1 MINGAKVLDHAI
13 RWAMVGGGKG
23 SQIGYIHRSAALRD
37 GNFRLVAGAF
47 DIDPQRGM
55 DFAAELGVEP
65 DRCYP
70 DYKTMFAAEAQ
81 REDGI
86 EAVSIA
92 TPNGM
97 HYEVCKAALNAGLHV
112 VCEKPLCFTSA
123 EAEELAAL
131 AREKNRVVG
140 VTYGYSG
147 HQMIQQARQMIKRG
161 DLGQIRVINMSF
173 AFGGYNYKIEDT
185 NPAAKW
191 RFDPSK
197 AGPSF
202 ALGDVGTHP
211 LFILEAMIP
220 DMKIRNLMCTKRSF
234 VEGRQLE
241 DNAFVIMNLEGTESV
256 QEDAQIYCWASSINC
271 GARHDHVIRVVGSKA
286 SLEWDDERPNQM
298 TYEIEGEPRRI
309 LERGAGYLYPE
320 AKVEDRIGGG
330 HAEGLFEAWANLYR
344 RFAIAMDNAD
354 HSEYGDFWYPDVNAG
369 AMGVKWIE
377 KCVESA
383 DKGSAWVDF

>member
-37 GNFRLVAGAF
+37 GNFQLVAGAF

-65 DRCYP
+65 YRCYP

-173 AFGGYNYKIEDT
+173 AFGGYNYKIEET

-256 QEDAQIYCWASSINC
+256 QKDAQIYCWASSINC

>member
-1 MINGAKVLDHAI
+1 MINGSRITGQPI

-23 SQIGYIHRSAALRD
+23 SQIGYIHRSAAMRD
-37 GNFRLVAGAF
+37 DNFRLVAGAF
-47 DIDPQRGM
+47 DIVPERGQA
-55 DFAAELGVEP
+55 FAAELGIAP

-70 DYKTMFAAEAQ
+70 DYQTMFAAESA
-81 REDGI
+81 RPDGI

-92 TPNGM
+92 TPNGL
-97 HYEVCKAALNAGLHV
+97 HYAVCKAALEAGLHV

-131 AREKNRVVG
+131 AKAKNRVVG

-147 HQMIQQARQMIKRG
+147 HQMIQQARQMIRHG
-161 DLGQIRVINMSF
+161 DLGEIRIINMSF
-173 AFGGYNYKIEDT
+173 AFGGYNWKIEET

-211 LFILEAMIP
+211 LFIIEAMIP
-220 DMKIRNLMCTKRSF
+220 DMKIKNLMCTKRAF

-241 DNAFVIMNLEGTESV
+241 DNAFVIMNLAGSESV
-256 QEDAQIYCWASSINC
+256 QEGAQVYCWASSINC
-271 GARHDHVIRVVGSKA
+271 GARHYHKIRVVGSKA
-286 SLEWDDERPNQM
+286 SIEWDDERPNQM
-298 TYEIEGEPRRI
+298 SYEIEGEPVRT

-320 AKVEDRIGGG
+320 AREEDRIGGG

-344 RFAIAMDNAD
+344 RFAAAMRGVENI
-354 HSEYGDFWYPDVNAG
+354 SGDFWYPSVESG
-369 AMGVKWIE
+369 LQGVRWIE

-383 DKGSAWVDF
+383 DKGAAWVDYQ